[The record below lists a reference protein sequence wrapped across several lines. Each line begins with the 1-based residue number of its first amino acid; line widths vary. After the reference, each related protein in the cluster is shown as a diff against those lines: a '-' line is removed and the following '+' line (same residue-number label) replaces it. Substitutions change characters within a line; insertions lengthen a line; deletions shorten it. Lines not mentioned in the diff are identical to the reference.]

1 MVTRYEITADDLTN
15 EPIVSMTETNATRD
29 QTISGLLPGVMY
41 QFTVRAITEGG
52 NVVGLGNAST
62 PVNKTTLVTG
72 E

>member
-15 EPIVSMTETNATRD
+15 EPIVSMTETNATHG
-29 QTISGLLPGVMY
+29 QTISSLLPGVLY

-62 PVNKTTLVTG
+62 PVYVTTSVTG